1 MTIENAAAYQKEA
14 IALLTAENLPVDDLS
29 ENLPDFFVAIEGSEI
44 IGVAGM
50 EVYGNYGLL
59 RSVAVLPS
67 RRGQGI
73 AGKLVG
79 QVESAGKQKGL
90 SALYLLTE
98 TAADYFK
105 NKGYAQIDRA
115 QVPTAIQISSEFSHV
130 CPVSAIVM
138 EKEL

>member
-1 MTIENAAAYQKEA
+1 MDVENAASYREEA
-14 IALLTAENLPVDDLS
+14 IALLRAENLPVEDLPES
-29 ENLPDFFVAIEGSEI
+29 LNDFFVAAEGGDI

-59 RSVAVLPS
+59 RSVAVSPGY
-67 RRGQGI
+67 RGRGI
-73 AGKLVG
+73 ALKLVS
-79 QVESAGKQKGL
+79 QIESAGKSKGL

-105 NKGYAQIDRA
+105 NNGF
-115 QVPTAIQISSEFSHV
+115 IQISRDQAPAEIKTSSEFSHM

-138 EKEL
+138 EKAL